1 VLKIVLFLLSG
12 FAATFGLLL
21 GASHLLDRVNC
32 LQPEGLAFES
42 AVLSF
47 VQKVRSPVQCIFTQ
61 NFTDVRKCQS
71 DAKIYN
77 FPGGNYQEVADDDKN
92 SNQAFSAQP

>member
-1 VLKIVLFLLSG
+1 MLPI
-12 FAATFGLLL
+12 AIL
-21 GASHLLDRVNC
+21 GATSLLERVNC
-32 LQPEGLAFES
+32 LLLSSCYPEGLAFES

-47 VQKVRSPVQCIFTQ
+47 VQKVRSPVQFIFAQ
-61 NFTDVRKCQS
+61 NFTDVRKCQA

>member
-1 VLKIVLFLLSG
+1 MLPI
-12 FAATFGLLL
+12 AIL
-21 GASHLLDRVNC
+21 GATSLLDRVNC
-32 LQPEGLAFES
+32 WQLSSCYPEGLAFES

-47 VQKVRSPVQCIFTQ
+47 VQKVREAQLSRRESPVQCIFAQ
-61 NFTDVRKCQS
+61 NFTDVRKCQAG
-71 DAKIYN
+71 AKIYN